1 MRNIMNTS
9 LNHALEKEVKHSKG
23 VLLDELRRISEN
35 LAEAEEKVNIL
46 RDRKWDLVKL
56 LKDMGH
62 DFTATTE
69 GMDVVLSAPPS
80 MKWN

>member
-1 MRNIMNTS
+1 MDTRIGTYLEILRNIS
-9 LNHALEKEVKHSKG
+9 E
-23 VLLDELRRISEN
+23 ELK
-35 LAEAEEKVNIL
+35 EAEKSVDDL

-80 MKWN
+80 MKWS

>member
-1 MRNIMNTS
+1 MNAS
-9 LNHALEKEVKHSKG
+9 LNHTLEKEVKHSKG
-23 VLLDELRRISEN
+23 VLLNELRRISEN

-62 DFTATTE
+62 DFTATAE
-69 GMDVVLSAPPS
+69 GMDVVLSSSPS
-80 MKWN
+80 FNWS

>member
-1 MRNIMNTS
+1 MNTS

-23 VLLDELRRISEN
+23 VLLNELRRISEN
-35 LAEAEEKVNIL
+35 LAEAEEKVNVL

-62 DFTATTE
+62 DFTATAE
-69 GMDVVLSAPPS
+69 GMDVVLSSSPS
-80 MKWN
+80 FNWS

>member
-1 MRNIMNTS
+1 MNTS

-23 VLLDELRRISEN
+23 VLLNELRRISEN

-69 GMDVVLSAPPS
+69 GMDVVLSSSPS
-80 MKWN
+80 FNWS

>member
-80 MKWN
+80 MKWS

>member
-35 LAEAEEKVNIL
+35 LAEAEEKGNIL
-46 RDRKWDLVKL
+46 RDRKWELVKL

>member
-1 MRNIMNTS
+1 MNAS

-23 VLLDELRRISEN
+23 VLLNELRRISEN
-35 LAEAEEKVNIL
+35 LAETEEKVNIL

-56 LKDMGH
+56 LKDLGH

-80 MKWN
+80 MKWS

>member
-1 MRNIMNTS
+1 MNAS

-23 VLLDELRRISEN
+23 VLLNELRRISEN

-62 DFTATTE
+62 DFTATAE
-69 GMDVVLSAPPS
+69 GMDVVLSSSPS
-80 MKWN
+80 FNWS

>member
-1 MRNIMNTS
+1 MNTS

-23 VLLDELRRISEN
+23 VLLNELRRISEN
-35 LAEAEEKVNIL
+35 LAEAEEKVNVL

-62 DFTATTE
+62 DFTATVE
-69 GMDVVLSAPPS
+69 GMDVVLSSSPS
-80 MKWN
+80 FNWS

>member
-1 MRNIMNTS
+1 MNAS

-23 VLLDELRRISEN
+23 VLLNELRRISEN

-56 LKDMGH
+56 LKDLGH

-80 MKWN
+80 MKCN

>member
-1 MRNIMNTS
+1 MNTS